1 MRAGKFK
8 PAPGAPLILVPVEIR
23 RLGPAD
29 SLEELTLL
37 LHRAYS
43 VLGGMGFNYTAVDQ
57 PVERTRERA
66 LDGECYV
73 AIEDGRL
80 AGTVTLGLVD
90 AMADPPEYGRP
101 GMAYVTQFAV
111 EPALQGKGLGSRLLR
126 HVEERARELGAR
138 EIALDTAEGA
148 THLIRYYEARGYSG
162 IGRVRFG
169 GKTYRSIVLGKP
181 LTRRTG
187 A

>member
-1 MRAGKFK
+1 MSE
-8 PAPGAPLILVPVEIR
+8 VEIR
-23 RLGPAD
+23 RLAEGD
-29 SLEELTLL
+29 SFEELTAL

-43 VLGGMGFNYTAVDQ
+43 VLGAMGLNYTAVDQ
-57 PVERTRERA
+57 PVGRTRDRA

-73 AIEDGRL
+73 ATEDGRI
-80 AGTVTLGLVD
+80 AGTVTMGLVD
-90 AMADPPEYGRP
+90 TMADPPEYRRP

-126 HVEERARELGAR
+126 HVEERALALGAT

-148 THLIRYYEARGYSG
+148 LHLVRYYEARGYAE
-162 IGRVRFG
+162 IGRIRFG
-169 GKTYRSIVLGKP
+169 GKTYESLVLGKA